1 MVVYVTN
8 LIIAKDRMLMF
19 IRRALAVSLSLLF
32 VLSLFFPLK
41 AVMAAST
48 AAPVPAPPAVVPPAI
63 GADSGKQPSDDN
75 KQPST
80 PPAVPSADNKQPG
93 ASPSPVAPKVEAGLS
108 REPKQAVSPE
118 AEQKKPEA
126 QQPSVAAP
134 PVANEEKK
142 ERFERG

>member
-1 MVVYVTN
+1 
-8 LIIAKDRMLMF
+8 MF

-41 AVMAAST
+41 AVMAASLV
-48 AAPVPAPPAVVPPAI
+48 APAPAPPVIVSADSDKQPSAPPAVVPPAVV
-63 GADSGKQPSDDN
+63 
-75 KQPST
+75 